1 MNIEI
6 FDRETPE
13 ENGPRFPRKKNS
25 APPPEKKK
33 RRIWK
38 RLFLWGGLFLFLLA
52 IPVVVGVVYELRTS
66 RFQAEYI
73 TRLARQCT
81 YRLEPGPGQGIPF
94 PTAGPYDERLGF
106 VGLPVFIDRL
116 TAAGYDVTEQA
127 RWSPMLLEVANRGFF
142 PVYREK
148 SQAGLRITGH
158 QGRELF
164 AASYPE
170 RVHPDFNAIPDIA
183 VQTLLFIE
191 NRELLDTRFPRRNP
205 AVEWDRLVKA
215 VLELG
220 WRFVDPDRNVPGGST
235 LATQIEKYR
244 HSPQGQTVSVRDK
257 LGQMVSA
264 SLRAYLDGEETLP
277 ARRQI
282 VLNFINSMPLG
293 AAPGYGEISGLGDGM
308 FAWYGADF
316 AATTRCLAARP
327 ASGDDPTLSNW
338 ARTLKQVVSLFVAQ
352 RRPSYYL
359 LEDRA
364 ALEAKT
370 NSHLRIM
377 AEAGLIRPWERDAAL
392 QQVLI
397 FQTRPVGQ
405 EKISFVERKAV
416 NAVRTTLLSLLGLQ
430 QFYQLNHLDLSVKS
444 TLNQQVQQEV
454 TSRLRQLNEPKA
466 AEAAG
471 LRAFRLLE
479 KSDPSRVIYSFTLY
493 ERTKNANLLRIQTD
507 NFDQP
512 LDINAGIKLELGS
525 SAKLRTLISYLEII
539 AVLHERYAQKPREE
553 LEAVLIP
560 AGDHLSNWA
569 VGYLLNADDKGL
581 AAMLEAAM
589 ERRYS
594 ASPDEQF
601 FTGGGEHTFVNF
613 DDKDDNT
620 IFSVRDAMR
629 NSINLVFIRI
639 MRDIIHYYT
648 YQIPGVRELL
658 DDASDPRRQE
668 YLARFADQEGAI
680 FLQRFYK
687 KYRGK
692 KFEEALASLLQGIHA
707 TPSRLAAVFRYV
719 KPEADCPEFA
729 AFLRA
734 HFPEAAL
741 TEQTVDKLFREYAA
755 EAWSLVDR
763 GYIARIHP
771 LELWTIAFLRLH
783 PAAGWQEIRQASV
796 EERQVVYTWLF
807 KTSRKNKQNSKIRSM
822 LEMEAFQELHADWKR
837 LRYPFDSLV
846 PSYATAIGSSA
857 DRPAALAEL
866 VGIVLNDG
874 VWTPAIRVEELH
886 FAQGTPYETVLQYQ
900 NRPSEQ
906 VLAPEVARVTREAL
920 LGVVTD
926 GTARR
931 VLNAF
936 QQPDGTPVAVGGKTG
951 TGDNRYET
959 YGSAGQLLSS
969 RVINRTAVFVFFL
982 GDRFFGVITAYVAA
996 PAAADYGFTS
1006 ALPVQVLKSL
1016 APALMPLLAEERD
1029 TEEGGLQPNIK
1040 PDFLGDRKE

>member
-1 MNIEI
+1 M
-6 FDRETPE
+6 
-13 ENGPRFPRKKNS
+13 
-25 APPPEKKK
+25 
-33 RRIWK
+33 
-38 RLFLWGGLFLFLLA
+38 
-52 IPVVVGVVYELRTS
+52 
-66 RFQAEYI
+66 
-73 TRLARQCT
+73 
-81 YRLEPGPGQGIPF
+81 
-94 PTAGPYDERLGF
+94 
-106 VGLPVFIDRL
+106 
-116 TAAGYDVTEQA
+116 
-127 RWSPMLLEVANRGFF
+127 
-142 PVYREK
+142 
-148 SQAGLRITGH
+148 
-158 QGRELF
+158 
-164 AASYPE
+164 
-170 RVHPDFNAIPDIA
+170 
-183 VQTLLFIE
+183 
-191 NRELLDTRFPRRNP
+191 
-205 AVEWDRLVKA
+205 
-215 VLELG
+215 
-220 WRFVDPDRNVPGGST
+220 
-235 LATQIEKYR
+235 
-244 HSPQGQTVSVRDK
+244 
-257 LGQMVSA
+257 
-264 SLRAYLDGEETLP
+264 
-277 ARRQI
+277 
-282 VLNFINSMPLG
+282 
-293 AAPGYGEISGLGDGM
+293 
-308 FAWYGADF
+308 
-316 AATTRCLAARP
+316 
-327 ASGDDPTLSNW
+327 
-338 ARTLKQVVSLFVAQ
+338 
-352 RRPSYYL
+352 
-359 LEDRA
+359 
-364 ALEAKT
+364 
-370 NSHLRIM
+370 
-377 AEAGLIRPWERDAAL
+377 
-392 QQVLI
+392 
-397 FQTRPVGQ
+397 
-405 EKISFVERKAV
+405 
-416 NAVRTTLLSLLGLQ
+416 
-430 QFYQLNHLDLSVKS
+430 
-444 TLNQQVQQEV
+444 
-454 TSRLRQLNEPKA
+454 
-466 AEAAG
+466 
-471 LRAFRLLE
+471 
-479 KSDPSRVIYSFTLY
+479 
-493 ERTKNANLLRIQTD
+493 
-507 NFDQP
+507 
-512 LDINAGIKLELGS
+512 
-525 SAKLRTLISYLEII
+525 
-539 AVLHERYAQKPREE
+539 
-553 LEAVLIP
+553 
-560 AGDHLSNWA
+560 
-569 VGYLLNADDKGL
+569 
-581 AAMLEAAM
+581 
-589 ERRYS
+589 
-594 ASPDEQF
+594 
-601 FTGGGEHTFVNF
+601 
-613 DDKDDNT
+613 
-620 IFSVRDAMR
+620 
-629 NSINLVFIRI
+629 
-639 MRDIIHYYT
+639 
-648 YQIPGVRELL
+648 
-658 DDASDPRRQE
+658 
-668 YLARFADQEGAI
+668 
-680 FLQRFYK
+680 
-687 KYRGK
+687 
-692 KFEEALASLLQGIHA
+692 
-707 TPSRLAAVFRYV
+707 FRYV